1 MSDIQ
6 LYNKEGALVG
16 TLDLPKTLEAPPE
29 KAILWQAIRMYLANQ
44 REGNADTKRRGEVR
58 GGGKKPWAQK
68 HTGRARAGTIRSPL
82 WRKGGVVFGP
92 HPREYRYELPRKIRR
107 AALLQS
113 LRAKVET
120 KNLLAV
126 ESLEGLPSKTK
137 AFAEFLKKIKVEAG
151 AVVVVDQVHPHLFR
165 VSRNLPNVV
174 VRVAKDLNCYEVL
187 RFPHLVVTSAGW
199 KKLQEHLS

>member
-16 TLDLPKTLEAPPE
+16 TLDLPKSWEAPAQ

-44 REGNADTKRRGEVR
+44 REGNADTKRRGEVS

-92 HPREYRYELPRKIRR
+92 HPREYRYELPQKIRR
-107 AALLQS
+107 SALLQS
-113 LRAKVET
+113 LRAKVEM

-137 AFAEFLKKIKVEAG
+137 ALAELLKKIKVERG
-151 AVVVVDQVHPHLFR
+151 ALLVVEESSPLLFR

-187 RFPHLVVTSAGW
+187 RFPHLVVTAAGL
-199 KKLQEHLS
+199 KKLEAHLS

>member
-16 TLDLPKTLEAPPE
+16 TLDLPKTLEAPAE

-92 HPREYRYELPRKIRR
+92 HPREYRYELPQKIRR

-113 LRAKVET
+113 VRAKVET
-120 KNLLAV
+120 KNLIGV

-137 AFAEFLKKIKVEAG
+137 ALAELLKKIKVEAG
-151 AVVVVDQVHPHLFR
+151 AVVVIEESSPFLFR

-187 RFPHLVVTSAGW
+187 RFPHLVVTTAGL
-199 KKLQEHLS
+199 KKLEAHLS